1 MMTSTART
9 KVFRTLTVF
18 VSLLTLA
25 ASATTAPGSAGLT
38 TPETKVP
45 AVSPNADEG
54 APAKKQSSFTSFVL
68 AISMILVSEIGDKT
82 FLIAALMAMKNNR
95 YIVFAASISSLAIMT
110 VLSGIFGQAFTSF
123 LPDTLVSIVASV
135 LFFAF
140 GAKIL
145 KEGSEMDSNTGVDE
159 ELQEV
164 EEELATTKMNESYNL
179 AENGGSLGTFYNA
192 NKFKNFT
199 EVVKVNV
206 NKVFSPLYVQVFV
219 MVFLGELGDRSQI
232 STIVMAGSGNFW
244 SVIFGSI
251 IGHACCTAVAVI
263 FGVLLA
269 SRIKMKTVTLVGGVL
284 FLIFGLVYLVE
295 ALS

>member
-1 MMTSTART
+1 MISIPRT
-9 KVFRTLTVF
+9 KVLKTLTVF

-25 ASATTAPGSAGLT
+25 ASATATQGTTALASTATKGAVASAD
-38 TPETKVP
+38 
-45 AVSPNADEG
+45 ADDS
-54 APAKKQSSFTSFVL
+54 APTKKQSPFTSFVL
-68 AISMILVSEIGDKT
+68 AISMILVSEVGDKT

-95 YIVFAASISSLAIMT
+95 YVVFAASISSLAIMT

-123 LPDTLVSIVASV
+123 LPDKLVAIVASV
-135 LFFAF
+135 LFFVF

-145 KEGSEMDSNTGVDE
+145 KEGWEMDSNTGVDE

-179 AENGGSLGTFYNA
+179 AENGGSLGTYYNA

-244 SVIFGSI
+244 SVILGSI

-284 FLIFGLVYLVE
+284 FLIFGIVYLVE
-295 ALS
+295 ACS